1 MPKMTDEP
9 KLVNRGGA
17 GLLKKVTN
25 GDEGLPPLPD
35 ALFPPD
41 SIFCE
46 GQVVGIDDVHAD
58 PDNAKVHTPR
68 NMHGIKGSFL
78 LHGQRRPLVVRKEN
92 MRIACGNGSWQAMKD
107 LGWTKCAVDVQSMT
121 DVQFAGF
128 AVDDNRSSENAL
140 WNFEMVKR
148 VEALRASTGSG
159 IPMPGWSTAEVLALR
174 KFGQKAHTDPDRIP
188 PAPKEPVTKLGDLW
202 LLGDH
207 RLLCG
212 DSSKK
217 GDVEILMD
225 GHKAVLMVTDP
236 PYGVGFVGQ
245 KFNPRAKGWVGI
257 YGDMRSSPAA
267 WTDIEGDD
275 KQGSS
280 LKEFLVQTLQSWL
293 PHTESYT
300 SFYLWAA
307 PLAEG
312 AVSASAIREVGLHI
326 QGQII
331 WAKNGLVLGQSD
343 YQWKHENCW
352 YAFFKGKQH
361 RWYGGR
367 DKTTLWEIKQLPKCS
382 YLHPMQKPVDLYKI
396 PMENHTTAGE
406 VCAEPFSGSGTQIIA
421 GEEMGRVVYAMEL
434 DPVYCDVAKIRW
446 EQMTGKTAVLVRAE

>member
-1 MPKMTDEP
+1 MPKMTDDVMKRRVSDEP

-17 GLLKKVTN
+17 GLLKKMAN
-25 GDEGLPPLPD
+25 GEEVLPPLPD
-35 ALFPPD
+35 ALYPPD

-46 GQVVGIDDVHAD
+46 GQVVDIDSIHAD

-78 LHGQRRPLVVRKEN
+78 LHGQRRPLVVRYEN

-107 LGWTKCAVDVQSMT
+107 LGWTKCAVDLQPMT

-148 VEALRASTGSG
+148 VEALRASTGTG
-159 IPMPGWSTAEVLALR
+159 IPMPGWSAAEVMALR
-174 KFGQKAHTDPDRIP
+174 KFGQKAHTDPDKIP
-188 PAPKEPVTKLGDLW
+188 PTPKEPVTKLGDLW

-225 GHKAVLMVTDP
+225 GQKAVLMVTDP
-236 PYGVGFVGQ
+236 PYGVDFKGQ
-245 KFNPRAKGWVGI
+245 KYNPRAKAWDGI
-257 YGDMRSSPAA
+257 KGDQVQGADLIRWLTNLLEIWLGYCTEDFALYA
-267 WTDIEGDD
+267 WTAAMNEGFMALEAI
-275 KQGSS
+275 K
-280 LKEFLVQTLQSWL
+280 
-293 PHTESYT
+293 
-300 SFYLWAA
+300 AA
-307 PLAEG
+307 
-312 AVSASAIREVGLHI
+312 GLHV
-326 QGQII
+326 QAQII
-331 WAKNGLVLGQSD
+331 WAKNVLVLGQAD
-343 YQWKHENCW
+343 YHWKHENAW
-352 YAFFKGKQH
+352 YSFKKGAKH
-361 RWYGGR
+361 RWFGGR
-367 DKTTLWEIKQLPKCS
+367 DKTTLWEVKKVANAD

-406 VCAEPFSGSGTQIIA
+406 VCAEPFAGSGTQIIA

-434 DPVYCDVAKIRW
+434 DATYVDVAVTRW
-446 EQMTGKTAVLVRAE
+446 ESFTGRKAVLVRGE

>member
-1 MPKMTDEP
+1 MPRMTDEP

-25 GDEGLPPLPD
+25 GEEGLPPLPD

-46 GQVVGIDDVHAD
+46 GQVVDIESLHAD

-78 LHGQRRPLVVRKEN
+78 LHGQRRPLVVRAEN
-92 MRIACGNGSWQAMKD
+92 MRIACGNGSWQAMRD
-107 LGWTKCAVDVQSMT
+107 LGWTRCAVDLQPMT
-121 DVQFAGF
+121 DVQFAGY

-159 IPMPGWSTAEVLALR
+159 IPMPGWSQAEVMALR
-174 KFGQKAHTDPDRIP
+174 KFGQKAHTDPDKVP
-188 PAPKEPVTKLGDLW
+188 PAPKEPITKLGDLW

-212 DSSKK
+212 DSLD
-217 GDVEILMD
+217 GAAVDLLMD
-225 GHKAVLMVTDP
+225 GRKAVLLATDP
-236 PYGVGFVGQ
+236 PYGVDFKGQ
-245 KFNPRAKGWVGI
+245 NYCPTSK
-257 YGDMRSSPAA
+257 A
-267 WTDIEGDD
+267 WAGIEGDRVQGQELRQWIAQLMTMWMD
-275 KQGSS
+275 KC
-280 LKEFLVQTLQSWL
+280 T
-293 PHTESYT
+293 PDT
-300 SFYLWAA
+300 AA
-307 PLAEG
+307 YIWTAAMAEG
-312 AVSASAIREVGLHI
+312 HRTYEGILDAGLHV
-326 QGQII
+326 QSQII
-331 WAKNGLVLGQSD
+331 WIKNLASLGQAD
-343 YQWKHENCW
+343 YQWWHEQAW
-352 YAFFKGKQH
+352 YCFFKGAKH
-361 RWYGGR
+361 RWYGER
-367 DKTTLWEIKQLPKCS
+367 NKRTTWEIKKVANCD

-434 DPVYCDVAKIRW
+434 DAKYCDVAVRRW
-446 EQMTGKTAVLVRAE
+446 EEYCGKKAVLVRGE

>member
-17 GLLKKVTN
+17 GLLKKITN
-25 GDEGLPPLPD
+25 GEEGLPPLPD
-35 ALFPPD
+35 ALYPPD

-46 GQVVGIDDVHAD
+46 GQVVDIDFVHAD

-78 LHGQRRPLVVRKEN
+78 LHGQRRPLVVRREN
-92 MRIACGNGSWQAMKD
+92 MRIACGNGSWQAMKE
-107 LGWTKCAVDVQSMT
+107 LGWTKCAVDLQSMT
-121 DVQFAGF
+121 DVQFAGY

-148 VEALRASTGSG
+148 VEALRTSTGSG
-159 IPMPGWSTAEVLALR
+159 IPMPGWSAAEVMALR
-174 KFGQKAHTDPDRIP
+174 KFGQKSHTDPDKIP

-217 GDVEILMD
+217 GDVELLMD
-225 GHKAVLMVTDP
+225 GRKAVLMVTDP
-236 PYGVGFVGQ
+236 PYGVDFTSNQYVGPA
-245 KFNPRAKGWVGI
+245 KMRAKPWPGI
-257 YGDMRSSPAA
+257 TGDCR
-267 WTDIEGDD
+267 
-275 KQGSS
+275 QGLE
-280 LKEFLVQTLQSWL
+280 LKEFMVGFFDVWL
-293 PHTESYT
+293 DTMSEDAAY
-300 SFYLWAA
+300 YLWSAA
-307 PLAEG
+307 MAEG
-312 AVSASAIREVGLHI
+312 FAMLEAVKDSGLHV
-326 QGQII
+326 QSQIV
-331 WAKNGLVLGQSD
+331 WAKNVLVLGMAD
-343 YQWKHENCW
+343 YHWKHEVCW
-352 YAFFKGKQH
+352 YAFKKGAKH
-361 RWYGGR
+361 RWFGGR
-367 DKTTLWEIKQLPKCS
+367 DKTTLWEVKKVANAE

-396 PMENHTTAGE
+396 PMENHTTSGE

-421 GEEMGRVVYAMEL
+421 AEEMGRVVYACEL

-446 EQMTGKTAVLVRAE
+446 EQYTGKKAVLVRGD